1 MGRVL
6 VKPEVCIGCHLCEI
20 WCAVAHSRSKN
31 IIKAFTSEQPKP
43 LPRVIVEERLPLTFA
58 FSCRHCAE
66 PDCVFACI
74 SGALYKDR
82 ETGRVVHDQARC
94 VGCYSC
100 VMACPYGCILINERE
115 RQVLKCDLCT
125 GLDFPY
131 CVSHCPN
138 GALVYEEA
146 AGKHGGFEG

>member
-31 IIKAFTSEQPKP
+31 ILKAFTSEQPKP
-43 LPRVIVEERLPLTFA
+43 LPRVLVEERLPLTFA
-58 FSCRHCAE
+58 LSCRHCAE

-82 ETGRVVHDQARC
+82 ETGRVVHDRARC

-100 VMACPYGCILINERE
+100 VMACPYGCVLINEKE
-115 RQVLKCDLCT
+115 RRVLKCDLCT

-138 GALVYEEA
+138 EALVYEEA
-146 AGKHGGFEG
+146 AGKHGRF